1 MKRMTIEIK
10 EKRLLSLKKNGLDGP
25 CCCVASSPS
34 FGSGV
39 VGLYSDR
46 RLTKSRH
53 VSFQQSVGIRIT
65 GLKWHKLSHNNTF
78 NISLSGDNIKS
89 LHLDTPSEKS
99 SFTLRLQFER
109 KQI

>member
-10 EKRLLSLKKNGLDGP
+10 EKRRLSLKKNGLDGP
-25 CCCVASSPS
+25 CCCVQSSPS
-34 FGSGV
+34 FRSGV

-65 GLKWHKLSHNNTF
+65 GLKMAHTVTQYIQQLVRRQHQNSPLGYT
-78 NISLSGDNIKS
+78 I
-89 LHLDTPSEKS
+89 
-99 SFTLRLQFER
+99 
-109 KQI
+109 